1 MMQQS
6 ENSTDGRKLRIRA
19 TLFIALII
27 SGLIAGLLAWKA
39 PQQQIAEL
47 APTST
52 PALSIVVAQRKKTV
66 VAIGR
71 FPIANASAKLTK
83 TGDLNLLELK
93 FPDGGTFTAQ
103 FIGTLP
109 EDYSMMS
116 YRLGGQAY
124 TYLWNTDG
132 SNQLMTE
139 GILTI
144 FVNEG
149 NYTLMVPTKSG
160 RLQKLYIDF

>member
-1 MMQQS
+1 MLQP
-6 ENSTDGRKLRIRA
+6 EKGTEGRTLQIRA

-39 PQQQIAEL
+39 PQQQIAQL

-52 PALSIVVAQRKKTV
+52 PALSIVVAQRKNTV

-71 FPIANASAKLTK
+71 SPIANASAKITK

-116 YRLGGQAY
+116 YHLGGQAY
-124 TYLWNTDG
+124 IYRRNTDG
-132 SNQLMTE
+132 SNQLMTQ

-144 FVNEG
+144 SVNEG
-149 NYTLMVPTKSG
+149 NYTLMVPTESG